1 MTARAIEGDGHY
13 AQGTDDTTP
22 LFSLLELLTMRQ
34 LLNGFQTRLL
44 CGLLT
49 CGLAMPVFAQ
59 QQDQQQQDR
68 QQQDRQQQD
77 RQQQDQQQQ
86 DQQQQDQQQQDR
98 QQQDRQQQDRQQQG
112 AKLKMQPA
120 GWISVGVD
128 YDGDGRFEAIETI
141 YAYDLQLARQ
151 QSKKRQAESQRRG
164 QQSDMQRRQ
173 TAQRS
178 TSIEGEL
185 QSLNRTNMRG
195 HDETFVLG
203 RVRTDDGRTARVLLG
218 TEDRLTS
225 LNLSEGDQVMV
236 RGRRGT
242 VNDRGMFIA
251 SQVRAGG
258 SMVDV
263 QPKQKMQRGQS
274 QQRQPQQ
281 VQGTLVRTR
290 QAKFRGHDRS
300 FIVGE
305 LRTQEGE
312 RQLINMGPKEK
323 FSDINFDE
331 AGQIKVMGRTG
342 SISGKEA
349 LIAEKVQVNGETIQ
363 IKPDT
368 QRDQRWRQQQ
378 REASARDRQERQRQ
392 R

>member
-49 CGLAMPVFAQ
+49 CGLAMPVFA
-59 QQDQQQQDR
+59 
-68 QQQDRQQQD
+68 
-77 RQQQDQQQQ
+77 QQQ

-218 TEDRLTS
+218 TEDSLSS

-242 VNDRGMFIA
+242 VNDKGM
-251 SQVRAGG
+251 
-258 SMVDV
+258 
-263 QPKQKMQRGQS
+263 
-274 QQRQPQQ
+274 
-281 VQGTLVRTR
+281 L
-290 QAKFRGHDRS
+290 
-300 FIVGE
+300 
-305 LRTQEGE
+305 
-312 RQLINMGPKEK
+312 
-323 FSDINFDE
+323 
-331 AGQIKVMGRTG
+331 
-342 SISGKEA
+342 
-349 LIAEKVQVNGETIQ
+349 
-363 IKPDT
+363 
-368 QRDQRWRQQQ
+368 
-378 REASARDRQERQRQ
+378 
-392 R
+392 